1 MSVFNGKASDIENK
15 KFRVTDLST
24 LPPPHAQL

>member
-1 MSVFNGKASDIENK
+1 MSVFNGKASYIENK

-24 LPPPHAQL
+24 PPLTQL